1 MTIDRIIE
9 TASER
14 GAVLAMQALGVTS
27 GELSQRQARKVYGK
41 YFADAVAAGR
51 LAPCR
56 VEDGRAGTKFYA
68 VADILA
74 LRLRDQVKAQL
85 IIK

>member
-41 YFADAVAAGR
+41 YFSDAVASGR
-51 LAPCR
+51 LTPCR
-56 VEDGRAGTKFYA
+56 VEDGRAGTKFTPSPTSSPCGSA
-68 VADILA
+68 T
-74 LRLRDQVKAQL
+74 RSRHNS
-85 IIK
+85 

>member
-41 YFADAVAAGR
+41 YFSDAVAAGR
-51 LAPCR
+51 LTPCR
-56 VEDGRAGTKFYA
+56 V
-68 VADILA
+68 
-74 LRLRDQVKAQL
+74 
-85 IIK
+85 

>member
-51 LAPCR
+51 LTPCVSAIR
-56 VEDGRAGTKFYA
+56 SRHN
-68 VADILA
+68 
-74 LRLRDQVKAQL
+74 
-85 IIK
+85 